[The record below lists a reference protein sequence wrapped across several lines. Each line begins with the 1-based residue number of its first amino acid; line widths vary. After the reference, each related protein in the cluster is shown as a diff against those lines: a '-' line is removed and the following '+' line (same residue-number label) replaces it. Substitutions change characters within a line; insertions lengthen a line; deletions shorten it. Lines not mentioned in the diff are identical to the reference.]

1 MKAKGKRL
9 VSSGPEGEV
18 SRRKA
23 KKVLATKGEGKL
35 LDLFEQLTSE
45 QQDKLIAFAEF
56 LTVGAQEGPVAA
68 EPVAIPR
75 PAAETVTMAIR
86 RLTKSYPMLDRRRLM
101 GEASQL
107 LAQHALQGRP
117 SAAVIDDLE
126 VLFSR
131 QFEQHKAKG
140 RRSVS
145 SGPEG
150 EVNRRKAK
158 G

>member
-1 MKAKGKRL
+1 MKKA
-9 VSSGPEGEV
+9 EGG
-18 SRRKA
+18 RRKE
-23 KKVLATKGEGKL
+23 EGKL
-35 LDLFEQLTSE
+35 LELFDQLTSD

-56 LTVGAQEGPVAA
+56 LTGNPPGDPAA
-68 EPVAIPR
+68 EPLSIPR

-86 RLTKSYPMLDRRRLM
+86 RLARSYPMLDRRRLM

-126 VLFSR
+126 ALFSR
-131 QFEQHKAKG
+131 SFEQYKSRGKPL
-140 RRSVS
+140 VS
-145 SGPEG
+145 SGPAG

>member
-1 MKAKGKRL
+1 MK
-9 VSSGPEGEV
+9 SEGR
-18 SRRKA
+18 RRKA
-23 KKVLATKGEGKL
+23 EAAL
-35 LDLFEQLTSE
+35 LELFGQLTSE

-56 LTVGAQEGPVAA
+56 LTENPPGETAS
-68 EPVAIPR
+68 EPLAIPR

-86 RLTKSYPMLDRRRLM
+86 RLARSYPMLDRRRLM

-126 VLFSR
+126 ALFSR
-131 QFEQHKAKG
+131 SFEQHKAQGK
-140 RRSVS
+140 RLVP
-145 SGPEG
+145 SGPESG
-150 EVNRRKAK
+150 VSRRKAK

>member
-1 MKAKGKRL
+1 MKA
-9 VSSGPEGEV
+9 EY
-18 SRRKA
+18 RRASKARGRSQRQKA
-23 KKVLATKGEGKL
+23 KEVLATKGEGKL

-56 LTVGAQEGPVAA
+56 LTGGAQEGPAAA

-86 RLTKSYPMLDRRRLM
+86 RLRKSYPMLDRRRLM

-126 VLFSR
+126 ALFSR

-140 RRSVS
+140 KRLVS

-150 EVNRRKAK
+150 KVNRRKAE